1 MHSTFRHQSTETIH
15 HSGLEFH
22 AMWFEGN
29 QSIRKTNK
37 PILVLLHGFLG
48 SGEQFRHLMPELG
61 KTCRPV
67 TVDICPMKYPDSP
80 QRLGTSKRED
90 ESSKLEAKS
99 QVDETSQLDET
110 PQLDA
115 KSRLDA
121 PTQKGESAR
130 KDADSRLDTDSL
142 VAGLRETLGR
152 IRDGSG
158 SPLVLLG
165 YSMGGRLALS
175 LATHHP
181 ESLDGLILESTT
193 AGITDPEQR
202 SERRASDRR
211 KAALIRQDFG
221 EFLEEWDRNP
231 LFKPKRSSKSHPE
244 PHSEHNPNPES
255 RANQDAGQYAYPPG
269 IEKTELQD
277 RIRRI
282 QRNQHPEIMAKWLE
296 EFGTGMMPPV
306 WDRLRLIRVPVLLIT
321 GASDPK
327 FCDLADRMKT
337 QLADARHVV
346 IRGAAHRVHLDR
358 PVEYA
363 AALNDFL
370 SKQIFTG

>member
-1 MHSTFRHQSTETIH
+1 MHSTSGHLSTETIR
-15 HSGLEFH
+15 HSGLEFRVTR
-22 AMWFEGN
+22 FDEGI
-29 QSIRKTNK
+29 SNK

-67 TVDICPMKYPDSP
+67 TVDISPVKSPDSP
-80 QRLGTSKRED
+80 PRLDSSERVD
-90 ESSKLEAKS
+90 ESAQLDA
-99 QVDETSQLDET
+99 TSQLDET
-110 PQLDA
+110 
-115 KSRLDA
+115 SRLEA
-121 PTQKGESAR
+121 STQKDETTRICS
-130 KDADSRLDTDSL
+130 DSRLDTDSL

-152 IRDGSG
+152 IRAGSG

-175 LATHHP
+175 LATRHP
-181 ESLDGLILESTT
+181 ESVDGLILESTT

-202 SERRASDRR
+202 NERKANDHR

-221 EFLEEWDRNP
+221 KFLEDWDRNP
-231 LFKPKRSSKSHPE
+231 LFKPTISSKSQPE
-244 PHSEHNPNPES
+244 P
-255 RANQDAGQYAYPPG
+255 
-269 IEKTELQD
+269 L
-277 RIRRI
+277 IRRI
-282 QRNQHPEIMAKWLE
+282 QRAQDPEIMAKWLE
-296 EFGTGMMPPV
+296 EFGTGVMPPV
-306 WDRLRLIRVPVLLIT
+306 WDRLGRIRVPVLLIT

-327 FCDLADRMKT
+327 FCDISDRMKT

-346 IRGAAHRVHLDR
+346 IQGAAHRVHLDR
-358 PVEYA
+358 PAEYT

>member
-1 MHSTFRHQSTETIH
+1 MHSSSRHQSTETIRQ
-15 HSGLEFH
+15 SGLEFRVTH
-22 AMWFEGN
+22 CDEGI
-29 QSIRKTNK
+29 SDK

-67 TVDICPMKYPDSP
+67 TVDISPVKNPDSP
-80 QRLGTSKRED
+80 QRLGSSERVD
-90 ESSKLEAKS
+90 ESAQLDAM
-99 QVDETSQLDET
+99 SQLDET
-110 PQLDA
+110 
-115 KSRLDA
+115 SRLEA
-121 PTQKGESAR
+121 STQKDETTRTCS
-130 KDADSRLDTDSL
+130 DSRLDTDSL
-142 VAGLRETLGR
+142 VAGLRETLER

-158 SPLVLLG
+158 SPLALLG

-175 LATHHP
+175 LATRHP
-181 ESLDGLILESTT
+181 KSVDGLILESTT

-202 SERRASDRR
+202 NERGASDRR

-221 EFLEEWDRNP
+221 KFLEEWDRNP
-231 LFKPKRSSKSHPE
+231 LFHPA
-244 PHSEHNPNPES
+244 PHIS
-255 RANQDAGQYAYPPG
+255 
-269 IEKTELQD
+269 
-277 RIRRI
+277 RI
-282 QRNQHPEIMAKWLE
+282 QRNQDPEIMAKWLE
-296 EFGTGMMPPV
+296 EFGTGVMPSV
-306 WDRLRLIRVPVLLIT
+306 WDRLGRIRVPVLLIT

-327 FCDLADRMKT
+327 FCDLADRIKT

-358 PVEYA
+358 PAEYA

>member
-1 MHSTFRHQSTETIH
+1 MHSTSGHQSTETIR
-15 HSGLEFH
+15 HSGLEFRV
-22 AMWFEGN
+22 MCFEGN
-29 QSIRKTNK
+29 QSVRKANK

-67 TVDICPMKYPDSP
+67 TVDIFPVKYPDSP
-80 QRLGTSKRED
+80 QRLGRSEQVNESEELNSPKRTG
-90 ESSKLEAKS
+90 
-99 QVDETSQLDET
+99 ET
-110 PQLDA
+110 
-115 KSRLDA
+115 
-121 PTQKGESAR
+121 AR
-130 KDADSRLDTDSL
+130 MDADSRLDTDSL

-175 LATHHP
+175 LATRHP
-181 ESLDGLILESTT
+181 ESVDGLILESTT
-193 AGITDPEQR
+193 AGIADPDQR
-202 SERRASDRR
+202 NERRANDHR

-221 EFLEEWDRNP
+221 KFLVEWDRNP
-231 LFKPKRSSKSHPE
+231 LFKPTRSSKSQPE
-244 PHSEHNPNPES
+244 PQIH
-255 RANQDAGQYAYPPG
+255 
-269 IEKTELQD
+269 
-277 RIRRI
+277 RI
-282 QRNQHPEIMAKWLE
+282 QRNQDPEIMAKWLE
-296 EFGTGMMPPV
+296 EFGTGVMPPV
-306 WDRLRLIRVPVLLIT
+306 WDRLGRIRVPVLLIT

-337 QLADARHVV
+337 RLADARHVI

-358 PVEYA
+358 PAEYA

>member
-1 MHSTFRHQSTETIH
+1 MHSTSGHPSTETIR
-15 HSGLEFH
+15 HSGLEFRVTR
-22 AMWFEGN
+22 FDEGN
-29 QSIRKTNK
+29 SKR

-67 TVDICPMKYPDSP
+67 TVDISPAKYPDSP
-80 QRLGTSKRED
+80 PRLGTSKRED

-99 QVDETSQLDET
+99 QVDESARVDESSQLEAKSQVDESARVDET
-110 PQLDA
+110 PQLNASTPKDE
-115 KSRLDA
+115 
-121 PTQKGESAR
+121 TAR
-130 KDADSRLDTDSL
+130 MDADSRLDTDSL

-175 LATHHP
+175 LATRHP
-181 ESLDGLILESTT
+181 ESVDGLILESTT
-193 AGITDPEQR
+193 AGIADPDQR
-202 SERRASDRR
+202 NERRANDHR

-221 EFLEEWDRNP
+221 KFLVEWDRNP
-231 LFKPKRSSKSHPE
+231 LFKPTRSSKSQPE
-244 PHSEHNPNPES
+244 PH
-255 RANQDAGQYAYPPG
+255 
-269 IEKTELQD
+269 
-277 RIRRI
+277 IRQI
-282 QRNQHPEIMAKWLE
+282 QRNQDPEIMAKWLE
-296 EFGTGMMPPV
+296 EFGTGVMPPV
-306 WDRLRLIRVPVLLIT
+306 WDRLGQIRVPVLLIT

-337 QLADARHVV
+337 RLADARHVI
-346 IRGAAHRVHLDR
+346 IRGAAHRVHLNQ
-358 PVEYA
+358 PAEYTV
-363 AALNDFL
+363 ALNDFL